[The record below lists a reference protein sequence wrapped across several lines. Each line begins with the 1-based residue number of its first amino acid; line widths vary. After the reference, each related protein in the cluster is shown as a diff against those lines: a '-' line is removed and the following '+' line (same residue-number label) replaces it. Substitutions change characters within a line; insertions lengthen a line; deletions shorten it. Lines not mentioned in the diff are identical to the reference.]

1 MSSTPAVSP
10 SVTPTLTP
18 SVSTS
23 PPPSTYTID
32 WSFSQLAQSG
42 EFSIN
47 VDSVPVVYA
56 TSSNSGQITVSPG
69 AYIIT
74 SVSAGASS
82 GLIADA
88 GLTVNDNGTTVY
100 NNNTQGSPFAGETY
114 SYNATGNGSIAGTA
128 YSF

>member
-1 MSSTPAVSP
+1 
-10 SVTPTLTP
+10 
-18 SVSTS
+18 
-23 PPPSTYTID
+23 
-32 WSFSQLAQSG
+32 LAQSG

-82 GLIADA
+82 LLIADA
-88 GLTVNDNGTTVY
+88 ALSVNDNGTTVY
-100 NNNTQGSPFAGETY
+100 NNNTQGYPFAGETY

-128 YSF
+128 YEF